1 MASARQQR
9 RATNMVKKVAT
20 SNVNQNLPE
29 GESLT
34 AAYMENKMIQ
44 QQNQTLATDE
54 GGAAVDM
61 TKERAPT
68 YSNVYDAQVR
78 TTSEYEN
85 PYDVSRRETIAKD
98 QNAD

>member
-9 RATNMVKKVAT
+9 RATNMMKKVPA
-20 SNVNQNLPE
+20 NVNQNLPE